1 MLTIANT
8 LLSYVI
14 PLIFVLG
21 VLIFFHELGHFI
33 FAKLS
38 GIRVERFS
46 LGFPP
51 RLIGKKIGDTD
62 YCISAVPFGGYV
74 KMSGM
79 IDESLD
85 KDGIKGEPYEF
96 MSKPIGVRAM
106 VIAAGPMFNVLLTVI
121 IFACSVYFQGV
132 PKPVG
137 PVVEVVIE
145 DYPAMRAGLQ
155 SGDVITRV
163 DEQPIETWQDVTSII
178 HNHSRGP
185 LEIEWKRNGE
195 TLSAT
200 ITPRY
205 VENQLGEA
213 VYMIGISP
221 KTKMVQAGVFES
233 IGFGFS
239 NTWNLTKMMFKAFG
253 LLFSGEVS
261 AKEGLA
267 GPIRIAQMAGESAK
281 SGMGNLFIF
290 TALISLNLGI
300 LNLLPI
306 PVLDGG
312 HLLLLG
318 TEAVMRRPLSV
329 RVRMVIQQIGMV
341 VLLAI
346 MLFVIINDVIQVW

>member
-1 MLTIANT
+1 MLTIVNI

-21 VLIFFHELGHFI
+21 VLVFFHELGHFI

-51 RLIGKKIGDTD
+51 RLVGKKIGDTD
-62 YCISAVPFGGYV
+62 YCISAIPFGGYV

-96 MSKPIGVRAM
+96 MSKPLSVRAM
-106 VIAAGPMFNVLLTVI
+106 VIAAGPLFNILLTVI
-121 IFACSVYFQGV
+121 IFAFSVFFQGI
-132 PKPVG
+132 PEPVG
-137 PVVEVVIE
+137 PVVDKVSENM
-145 DYPAMRAGLQ
+145 PAARAGLK
-155 SGDVITRV
+155 SGDVITRI
-163 DEQPIETWQDVTSII
+163 DSQPIKSWDDLTRII
-178 HNHSRGP
+178 HNHAREP
-185 LEIEWKRNGE
+185 LQIEWTRQGE
-195 TLSAT
+195 TFSAT
-200 ITPRY
+200 ITPEHEQSRDI
-205 VENQLGEA
+205 G
-213 VYMIGISP
+213 MIGIRP
-221 KTKMVQAGVFES
+221 KTKTVPAGVFKS
-233 IGFGFS
+233 IQLGFV
-239 NTWNLTKMMFKAFG
+239 NTWNLTKMMFRAFG

-267 GPIRIAQMAGESAK
+267 GPIRIAQMAGESARG
-281 SGMGNLFIF
+281 GMGNLLIF

-329 RVRMVIQQIGMV
+329 KVRMIIQQIGMV
-341 VLLAI
+341 VILAL